1 MRGVPFCFLT
11 GYHRDSIDR
20 RYANIPL
27 LQKPIDAESLER
39 VLVSLLESPDLLK
52 AADAD

>member
-1 MRGVPFCFLT
+1 MPLAFLT

-39 VLVSLLESPDLLK
+39 VLVSLLDSPDLLQ